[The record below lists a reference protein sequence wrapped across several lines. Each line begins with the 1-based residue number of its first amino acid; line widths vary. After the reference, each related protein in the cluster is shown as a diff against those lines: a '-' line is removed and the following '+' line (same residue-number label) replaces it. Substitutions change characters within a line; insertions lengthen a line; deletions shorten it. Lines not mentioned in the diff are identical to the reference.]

1 MVLVFSLLLSRQY
14 EKQRERDR
22 ETETGTERQRE
33 TETDRQTDRQNE
45 RQKKKKMEAYQ
56 RQKKKKEETNTP
68 KNPLTEEKAMNQSM
82 YFISHTV
89 WSEPNGKQKW
99 VQKNT
104 GLLSLFIWDRDT
116 LRKDSSWR
124 HRNIFSVEGSFAFL
138 KETHTFHQ
146 LKCVTM

>member
-1 MVLVFSLLLSRQY
+1 MTLKLIKMRKSECEIEHIVGSYLQSLKTSIRERRAYGIGVQSSPFKTVR
-14 EKQRERDR
+14 ETERERDR
-22 ETETGTERQRE
+22 ETETGTERQGE

-89 WSEPNGKQKW
+89 
-99 VQKNT
+99 
-104 GLLSLFIWDRDT
+104 
-116 LRKDSSWR
+116 
-124 HRNIFSVEGSFAFL
+124 
-138 KETHTFHQ
+138 
-146 LKCVTM
+146 